1 MYYLSS
7 RLIQFV
13 LIKFNTLCERL
24 LLLNTRLKDIRNYF
38 NLDQQEMAD
47 NFNVP
52 LTTYRSYEQ
61 GKRNLS
67 LELIEGLCERLNIN
81 LNWLICGQ
89 GDIFLTSYNCKKKDN
104 SNIVK
109 NIDTFYK
116 RFNQLQKEND
126 LNDYQLSKE
135 TGIAEER
142 IEKLGIGKVQPSLE
156 DLKALKSHFDV
167 SIDWL
172 LFGDTPCQQ
181 PQNDNTTLSPDEIS
195 ILKKMAQQ
203 FTK

>member
-1 MYYLSS
+1 M
-7 RLIQFV
+7 
-13 LIKFNTLCERL
+13 KD
-24 LLLNTRLKDIRNYF
+24 RLKKIRLTLGYN
-38 NLDQQEMAD
+38 QQTIAD
-47 NFNVP
+47 KLSIDVRK
-52 LTTYRSYEQ
+52 LRSYEYETKNYPTEFLQ
-61 GKRNLS
+61 S
-67 LELIEGLCERLNIN
+67 LVDVFNVNIN
-81 LNWLICGQ
+81 WLLSGQ
-89 GDIFLTSYNCKKKDN
+89 GEMFLPTCFNTYQKKDN

-142 IEKLGIGKVQPSLE
+142 IEKLGIGKVQPTLE